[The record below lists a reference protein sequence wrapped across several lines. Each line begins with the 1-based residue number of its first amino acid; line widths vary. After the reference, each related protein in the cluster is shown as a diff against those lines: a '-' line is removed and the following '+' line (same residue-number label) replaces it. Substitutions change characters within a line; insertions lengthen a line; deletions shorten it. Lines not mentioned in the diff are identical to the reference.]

1 MGEDRISESVKIAQ
15 SQTCEFAGVLI
26 HRWPWP
32 LNRHRTPVKEL
43 GLPFQPSDRVK
54 TLLASIAACLP
65 LLGSVPALASDSW
78 EAIEKIDHY
87 AVNGTRPMELY
98 QSIGERG
105 PKLGGGRVIAH
116 TSFKLT
122 WQRDYQQQGQ
132 ACVLASAKPKLIITY
147 TLPKPAQK
155 LPSDVAA
162 KWKAFYDGIVA
173 HEKLHG
179 QFMKDLTQQIQDV
192 SIGLRDEN
200 DPGCKK
206 VRAALQAQLKPI
218 SDAHVARHSEYDQV
232 EMSPGGAVHQLILTF
247 LNP

>member
-1 MGEDRISESVKIAQ
+1 MKSIVA
-15 SQTCEFAGVLI
+15 
-26 HRWPWP
+26 
-32 LNRHRTPVKEL
+32 
-43 GLPFQPSDRVK
+43 
-54 TLLASIAACLP
+54 LLAALLISSSAAM
-65 LLGSVPALASDSW
+65 PASAQNW
-78 EAIEKIDHY
+78 QAIEQVDHY
-87 AVNGTRPMELY
+87 RVNGTSPMELY

-105 PKLGGGRVIAH
+105 PKLSLGRVIAH
-116 TSFKLT
+116 TTFKLT

-155 LPSDVAA
+155 LAPDVAA
-162 KWKAFYDGIVA
+162 KWEAFYDGIVE

-232 EMSPGGAVHQLILTF
+232 EMSPGGAVHQLILAF

>member
-1 MGEDRISESVKIAQ
+1 MNSIIRLLA
-15 SQTCEFAGVLI
+15 VLI
-26 HRWPWP
+26 
-32 LNRHRTPVKEL
+32 
-43 GLPFQPSDRVK
+43 
-54 TLLASIAACLP
+54 LP
-65 LLGSVPALASDSW
+65 LALALPAAAQEW
-78 EAIEKIDHY
+78 QPTEHVEHYKI
-87 AVNGTRPMELY
+87 NGSTPMALY

-105 PKLGGGRVIAH
+105 PKLSLGRVIAH
-116 TSFKLT
+116 TTFKLT
-122 WQRDYQQQGQ
+122 WQRDYQQQGV
-132 ACVLASAKPKLIITY
+132 ACVLATAKPRLVITY

-155 LPSDVAA
+155 LSPDVAA
-162 KWKAFYDGIVA
+162 KWEAFYDGIVE

>member
-1 MGEDRISESVKIAQ
+1 MRFIPRSTVFVGFLFALGMALPVSAQ
-15 SQTCEFAGVLI
+15 E
-26 HRWPWP
+26 W
-32 LNRHRTPVKEL
+32 
-43 GLPFQPSDRVK
+43 QPM
-54 TLLASIAACLP
+54 
-65 LLGSVPALASDSW
+65 
-78 EAIEKIDHY
+78 EKIEHY
-87 AVNGTRPMELY
+87 KVNGASPMALY

-105 PKLGGGRVIAH
+105 PKLSLGRVIAH
-116 TSFKLT
+116 TTFKLT
-122 WQRDYQQQGQ
+122 WQRDYQQQGA
-132 ACVLASAKPKLIITY
+132 ACVLATAKPKLVITY

-155 LPSDVAA
+155 LPADVAA
-162 KWKAFYDGIVA
+162 KWETFYNGIVE

>member
-1 MGEDRISESVKIAQ
+1 MTRLFARLALSLAILSPLPAVAQ
-15 SQTCEFAGVLI
+15 SWQ
-26 HRWPWP
+26 
-32 LNRHRTPVKEL
+32 
-43 GLPFQPSDRVK
+43 
-54 TLLASIAACLP
+54 
-65 LLGSVPALASDSW
+65 
-78 EAIEKIDHY
+78 AIEKTEYYKVRGD
-87 AVNGTRPMELY
+87 TPMMLY

-105 PKLGGGRVIAH
+105 PLLGGGRTIAH

-147 TLPKPAQK
+147 TLPKPAGA
-155 LPSDVAA
+155 LPADVQA
-162 KWKAFYDGIVA
+162 KWDRFSAGIVT

-179 QFMKDLTQQIQDV
+179 VFMRDLTQQIQDISV
-192 SIGLRDEN
+192 GLRDEN

-218 SDAHVARHSEYDQV
+218 SDAHGARHSAYDQV

>member
-1 MGEDRISESVKIAQ
+1 MKSTLSL
-15 SQTCEFAGVLI
+15 FAGILI
-26 HRWPWP
+26 SIVTA
-32 LNRHRTPVKEL
+32 LPVVAQEW
-43 GLPFQPSDRVK
+43 Q
-54 TLLASIAACLP
+54 
-65 LLGSVPALASDSW
+65 
-78 EAIEKIDHY
+78 AIEKVDHY
-87 AVNGTRPMELY
+87 KVSGTSPMALY
-98 QSIGERG
+98 QSVGERG
-105 PKLGGGRVIAH
+105 PKLSLGRVIAH
-116 TSFKLT
+116 TTFKLT
-122 WQRDYQQQGQ
+122 WQRDYQQQGS

-147 TLPKPAQK
+147 TLPKPTQK
-155 LPSDVAA
+155 LSPDVAA
-162 KWKAFYDGIVA
+162 KWEAFYDGIVE

-232 EMSPGGAVHQLILTF
+232 EMSPGGAVHQLILAF

>member
-1 MGEDRISESVKIAQ
+1 MKFLIPCLLTSVV
-15 SQTCEFAGVLI
+15 FLM
-26 HRWPWP
+26 
-32 LNRHRTPVKEL
+32 PVAETAAADW
-43 GLPFQPSDRVK
+43 QATERV
-54 TLLASIAACLP
+54 
-65 LLGSVPALASDSW
+65 
-78 EAIEKIDHY
+78 EHY
-87 AVNGTRPMELY
+87 KVNGTSPMELY

-105 PKLGGGRVIAH
+105 PKLSLGRVIAH
-116 TSFKLT
+116 TTFKLT

-132 ACVLASAKPKLIITY
+132 ACVLATAKPKLLITY
-147 TLPKPAQK
+147 TLPRPAQK
-155 LPSDVAA
+155 LSPEVAA
-162 KWKAFYDGIVA
+162 KWEVFYDGIVT

-232 EMSPGGAVHQLILTF
+232 EMSPGGAVHQLILAF

>member
-1 MGEDRISESVKIAQ
+1 M
-15 SQTCEFAGVLI
+15 
-26 HRWPWP
+26 P
-32 LNRHRTPVKEL
+32 N
-43 GLPFQPSDRVK
+43 
-54 TLLASIAACLP
+54 LP
-65 LLGSVPALASDSW
+65 LLSLLLIAFGAAAPAVAQEW
-78 EAIEKIDHY
+78 QPIEKIEHY
-87 AVNGTRPMELY
+87 KVNGTSPMELY

-105 PKLGGGRVIAH
+105 PKLSLGRVIAH
-116 TSFKLT
+116 TTFKLT
-122 WQRDYQQQGQ
+122 WQRDYQQQGA
-132 ACVLASAKPKLIITY
+132 ACVLATAKPKLIITY

-155 LPSDVAA
+155 LPPDVAA
-162 KWKAFYDGIVA
+162 KWQTFYDGIVT

>member
-1 MGEDRISESVKIAQ
+1 MNSISRLLA
-15 SQTCEFAGVLI
+15 VLI
-26 HRWPWP
+26 AS
-32 LNRHRTPVKEL
+32 LAAA
-43 GLPFQPSDRVK
+43 LP
-54 TLLASIAACLP
+54 AA
-65 LLGSVPALASDSW
+65 AQEWQAT
-78 EAIEKIDHY
+78 EKVEHY
-87 AVNGTRPMELY
+87 KVNGIAPMELY

-105 PKLGGGRVIAH
+105 PKLSLGRVIAH
-116 TSFKLT
+116 TTFKLT

-132 ACVLASAKPKLIITY
+132 ACVLATAKPRLVITY

-155 LPSDVAA
+155 LPPEVAA
-162 KWKAFYDGIVA
+162 KWQTFYDGIVE

-179 QFMKDLTQQIQDV
+179 QFMKDLTQAIQDV

-218 SDAHVARHSEYDQV
+218 SDAHGARHSEYDQI
-232 EMSPGGAVHQLILTF
+232 EMSPGGAVHQLILAF

>member
-1 MGEDRISESVKIAQ
+1 MPAAAQ
-15 SQTCEFAGVLI
+15 EWQAT
-26 HRWPWP
+26 
-32 LNRHRTPVKEL
+32 
-43 GLPFQPSDRVK
+43 
-54 TLLASIAACLP
+54 
-65 LLGSVPALASDSW
+65 
-78 EAIEKIDHY
+78 EKVDHY
-87 AVNGTRPMELY
+87 NVNGASPMALY

-105 PKLGGGRVIAH
+105 PKLSLGRVIAH
-116 TSFKLT
+116 TTFKLT

-155 LPSDVAA
+155 LSPDVAA
-162 KWKAFYDGIVA
+162 KWQTFYDGIVE

-179 QFMKDLTQQIQDV
+179 QFMKDLTQAIQDV
-192 SIGLRDEN
+192 SIGLRNEN

-232 EMSPGGAVHQLILTF
+232 EMSPGGAVHQLILAF

>member
-1 MGEDRISESVKIAQ
+1 MNSIS
-15 SQTCEFAGVLI
+15 
-26 HRWPWP
+26 R
-32 LNRHRTPVKEL
+32 
-43 GLPFQPSDRVK
+43 
-54 TLLASIAACLP
+54 LLAVLVASLAAAM
-65 LLGSVPALASDSW
+65 PAAAQEW
-78 EAIEKIDHY
+78 QATEKVEHY
-87 AVNGTRPMELY
+87 KVNGTAPMELY

-105 PKLGGGRVIAH
+105 PKLSLGRVIAH
-116 TSFKLT
+116 TTFKLT
-122 WQRDYQQQGQ
+122 WQRDYRQQGA
-132 ACVLASAKPKLIITY
+132 ACVLATAKPRLVITY

-155 LPSDVAA
+155 LSPEVAA
-162 KWKAFYDGIVA
+162 KWQAFYDGIVE

-179 QFMKDLTQQIQDV
+179 QFMKDLTQAIQDV

>member
-1 MGEDRISESVKIAQ
+1 MNSIS
-15 SQTCEFAGVLI
+15 
-26 HRWPWP
+26 R
-32 LNRHRTPVKEL
+32 
-43 GLPFQPSDRVK
+43 
-54 TLLASIAACLP
+54 LLAVLVASLSAALP
-65 LLGSVPALASDSW
+65 AAAQEW
-78 EAIEKIDHY
+78 QATEKVEHY
-87 AVNGTRPMELY
+87 KVSGTAPMELY

-105 PKLGGGRVIAH
+105 PKLSLGRVIAH
-116 TSFKLT
+116 TTFKLT
-122 WQRDYQQQGQ
+122 WQRDYQQQGA
-132 ACVLASAKPKLIITY
+132 ACVLATAKPRLIITY

-155 LPSDVAA
+155 LAPEVAA
-162 KWKAFYDGIVA
+162 KWEAFYDGIVE
-173 HEKLHG
+173 HENLHG
-179 QFMKDLTQQIQDV
+179 QFMKDLTQAIQDV

>member
-1 MGEDRISESVKIAQ
+1 MTSIFRLFSCLALFMVMISPAAAQEWQATERVEHYKI
-15 SQTCEFAGVLI
+15 S
-26 HRWPWP
+26 
-32 LNRHRTPVKEL
+32 
-43 GLPFQPSDRVK
+43 
-54 TLLASIAACLP
+54 
-65 LLGSVPALASDSW
+65 
-78 EAIEKIDHY
+78 
-87 AVNGTRPMELY
+87 GTAPMELY

-105 PKLGGGRVIAH
+105 PKLSLGRVIAH
-116 TSFKLT
+116 TTFKLT
-122 WQRDYQQQGQ
+122 WQRDYQQQGA
-132 ACVLASAKPKLIITY
+132 ACVLATAKPKLVITY

-155 LPSDVAA
+155 LGPDVAA
-162 KWKAFYDGIVA
+162 KWDDFYDGIVE

-192 SIGLRDEN
+192 SIGLREDN

-232 EMSPGGAVHQLILTF
+232 EMSPGGAVHQLILNF

>member
-1 MGEDRISESVKIAQ
+1 MPVVHGYHQAIIKEHHVRFIPRSTV
-15 SQTCEFAGVLI
+15 FAGFLFA
-26 HRWPWP
+26 
-32 LNRHRTPVKEL
+32 LGMALPVSAQEW
-43 GLPFQPSDRVK
+43 QP
-54 TLLASIAACLP
+54 T
-65 LLGSVPALASDSW
+65 
-78 EAIEKIDHY
+78 EKIEHY
-87 AVNGTRPMELY
+87 KVNGTSPMALY

-105 PKLGGGRVIAH
+105 PKLSLGRVIAH
-116 TSFKLT
+116 TTFKLT
-122 WQRDYQQQGQ
+122 WQRDYQQQGA
-132 ACVLASAKPKLIITY
+132 ACVLATAKPKLVITH

-155 LPSDVAA
+155 LPADVAA
-162 KWKAFYDGIVA
+162 KWETFYDGIVE

-232 EMSPGGAVHQLILTF
+232 EMSPGGAVHQLILAF

>member
-1 MGEDRISESVKIAQ
+1 MTKLASHFRKITGF
-15 SQTCEFAGVLI
+15 SL
-26 HRWPWP
+26 
-32 LNRHRTPVKEL
+32 
-43 GLPFQPSDRVK
+43 
-54 TLLASIAACLP
+54 LLAAVPVMAQEWQPTEKVEHYKVSGASP
-65 LLGSVPALASDSW
+65 LA
-78 EAIEKIDHY
+78 
-87 AVNGTRPMELY
+87 LY

-116 TSFKLT
+116 TTFKLT
-122 WQRDYQQQGQ
+122 WQRDYQQQGR

-147 TLPKPAQK
+147 TLPKPSQK
-155 LPSDVAA
+155 LPADVVA
-162 KWKAFYDGIVA
+162 KWETFYNGIVE

>member
-1 MGEDRISESVKIAQ
+1 MNSIS
-15 SQTCEFAGVLI
+15 
-26 HRWPWP
+26 R
-32 LNRHRTPVKEL
+32 
-43 GLPFQPSDRVK
+43 
-54 TLLASIAACLP
+54 LLAVLVASLSAALP
-65 LLGSVPALASDSW
+65 AAAQEW
-78 EAIEKIDHY
+78 QATEKVEHY
-87 AVNGTRPMELY
+87 KVNGTAPMELY

-105 PKLGGGRVIAH
+105 PKLSLGRVIAH
-116 TSFKLT
+116 TTFKLT
-122 WQRDYQQQGQ
+122 WQRDYQQQGA
-132 ACVLASAKPKLIITY
+132 ACVLATAKPRLVITY

-155 LPSDVAA
+155 LSPEVAA
-162 KWKAFYDGIVA
+162 KWQAFYDGIVE

-179 QFMKDLTQQIQDV
+179 QFMKDLTQAIQDV

>member
-1 MGEDRISESVKIAQ
+1 MRFIPPSTVVAGFLFVLGIA
-15 SQTCEFAGVLI
+15 
-26 HRWPWP
+26 WPVSAQEW
-32 LNRHRTPVKEL
+32 
-43 GLPFQPSDRVK
+43 QPM
-54 TLLASIAACLP
+54 
-65 LLGSVPALASDSW
+65 
-78 EAIEKIDHY
+78 EKIEHY
-87 AVNGTRPMELY
+87 KVIGTSPMALY

-105 PKLGGGRVIAH
+105 PKLSLGRVIAH
-116 TSFKLT
+116 TTFKLT
-122 WQRDYQQQGQ
+122 WQRDYQQQGA
-132 ACVLASAKPKLIITY
+132 ACVLATAKPKLIITY
-147 TLPKPAQK
+147 TLPKPAQT
-155 LPSDVAA
+155 LPADVAA
-162 KWKAFYDGIVA
+162 KWETFYNGIVE

-232 EMSPGGAVHQLILTF
+232 EMSPGGAVHQLILAF

>member
-1 MGEDRISESVKIAQ
+1 MTVMPK
-15 SQTCEFAGVLI
+15 
-26 HRWPWP
+26 
-32 LNRHRTPVKEL
+32 
-43 GLPFQPSDRVK
+43 
-54 TLLASIAACLP
+54 LP
-65 LLGSVPALASDSW
+65 LLSVLLTAFGAAAPAVAQEW
-78 EAIEKIDHY
+78 QPTEKIEHY
-87 AVNGTRPMELY
+87 KVNGTSPMELY

-105 PKLGGGRVIAH
+105 PKLSLGRVIAH
-116 TSFKLT
+116 TTFKLT

-155 LPSDVAA
+155 LSPDVAA
-162 KWKAFYDGIVA
+162 KWQAFYDGIVT

>member
-1 MGEDRISESVKIAQ
+1 MNSISRLLA
-15 SQTCEFAGVLI
+15 VLI
-26 HRWPWP
+26 AS
-32 LNRHRTPVKEL
+32 LAAA
-43 GLPFQPSDRVK
+43 LP
-54 TLLASIAACLP
+54 AA
-65 LLGSVPALASDSW
+65 AQEWQAT
-78 EAIEKIDHY
+78 EKVEHY
-87 AVNGTRPMELY
+87 KVNGTSPMALY

-105 PKLGGGRVIAH
+105 PKLSLGRVIAH
-116 TSFKLT
+116 TTFKLT
-122 WQRDYQQQGQ
+122 WQRDYQQQGT
-132 ACVLASAKPKLIITY
+132 ACVLATAKPKLVITY

-155 LPSDVAA
+155 LPADVAA
-162 KWKAFYDGIVA
+162 KWQAFYDGIVE

-218 SDAHVARHSEYDQV
+218 SDAHVARHSGYDQV
-232 EMSPGGAVHQLILTF
+232 EMSPGGAVHQLILAF

>member
-1 MGEDRISESVKIAQ
+1 MTTFASHFCKFTGFILLMAAVPVAAQEWQPTQKVEHYKI
-15 SQTCEFAGVLI
+15 
-26 HRWPWP
+26 
-32 LNRHRTPVKEL
+32 
-43 GLPFQPSDRVK
+43 
-54 TLLASIAACLP
+54 
-65 LLGSVPALASDSW
+65 
-78 EAIEKIDHY
+78 
-87 AVNGTRPMELY
+87 NGTSPMELY
-98 QSIGERG
+98 QSIGKRG
-105 PKLGGGRVIAH
+105 PQLGGGRVIAH

-162 KWKAFYDGIVA
+162 KWQAFYDGIVT

-232 EMSPGGAVHQLILTF
+232 EMSPGGAVHQLILAF

>member
-1 MGEDRISESVKIAQ
+1 MNSIS
-15 SQTCEFAGVLI
+15 
-26 HRWPWP
+26 R
-32 LNRHRTPVKEL
+32 
-43 GLPFQPSDRVK
+43 
-54 TLLASIAACLP
+54 LLAALVASLSAALP
-65 LLGSVPALASDSW
+65 AAAQEW
-78 EAIEKIDHY
+78 QATEKVEHY
-87 AVNGTRPMELY
+87 KVNGTAPMELY

-105 PKLGGGRVIAH
+105 PKLSLGRVIAH
-116 TSFKLT
+116 TTFKLT
-122 WQRDYQQQGQ
+122 WQRDYQQQGA
-132 ACVLASAKPKLIITY
+132 ACVLATAKPRLVITY

-155 LPSDVAA
+155 LSPEVAA
-162 KWKAFYDGIVA
+162 KCQAFYDGIVE

-179 QFMKDLTQQIQDV
+179 QFMKDLTQAIQDV

>member
-1 MGEDRISESVKIAQ
+1 MTLA
-15 SQTCEFAGVLI
+15 
-26 HRWPWP
+26 
-32 LNRHRTPVKEL
+32 
-43 GLPFQPSDRVK
+43 LPFTVLAG
-54 TLLASIAACLP
+54 LLTALIAAM
-65 LLGSVPALASDSW
+65 PAAAQEW
-78 EAIEKIDHY
+78 QPTERIEHY
-87 AVNGTRPMELY
+87 KVNGTSPMELY

-105 PKLGGGRVIAH
+105 PKLSLGRVIAH
-116 TSFKLT
+116 TTFKLT

-147 TLPKPAQK
+147 TLPKPAQT
-155 LPSDVAA
+155 LSPDVAA
-162 KWKAFYDGIVA
+162 KWQAFYDGIVE

-218 SDAHVARHSEYDQV
+218 SDAHVARHSEYDRV

>member
-1 MGEDRISESVKIAQ
+1 VKPTL
-15 SQTCEFAGVLI
+15 S
-26 HRWPWP
+26 
-32 LNRHRTPVKEL
+32 
-43 GLPFQPSDRVK
+43 
-54 TLLASIAACLP
+54 LLAGLLISFAAPLP
-65 LLGSVPALASDSW
+65 VVAQEW
-78 EAIEKIDHY
+78 QAIEKIDHY
-87 AVNGTRPMELY
+87 KVNGTAPMALY
-98 QSIGERG
+98 QSVGERG
-105 PKLGGGRVIAH
+105 PKLSLGRVIAH
-116 TSFKLT
+116 TTFKLT
-122 WQRDYQQQGQ
+122 WQRDYQQQGA
-132 ACVLASAKPKLIITY
+132 ACVLATAKPKLIITY
-147 TLPKPAQK
+147 TLPKPAQT

-162 KWKAFYDGIVA
+162 KWEVFYDGIVE

>member
-1 MGEDRISESVKIAQ
+1 MTSIFVRLALCVSAFAPLPAAAQ
-15 SQTCEFAGVLI
+15 S
-26 HRWPWP
+26 
-32 LNRHRTPVKEL
+32 
-43 GLPFQPSDRVK
+43 
-54 TLLASIAACLP
+54 
-65 LLGSVPALASDSW
+65 W
-78 EAIEKIDHY
+78 EPIEKTEYYKIGGNSPV
-87 AVNGTRPMELY
+87 ALY
-98 QSIGERG
+98 RSIGERG
-105 PKLGGGRVIAH
+105 PLLGGGRTIAH

-122 WQRDYQQQGQ
+122 WQRDYQQQGA

-147 TLPKPAQK
+147 TLPKPAGG
-155 LPSDVAA
+155 LPAEVQT
-162 KWKAFYDGIVA
+162 KWDRFFAGIVK

-179 QFMKDLTQQIQDV
+179 VFMRELTQQIQDV

-218 SDAHVARHSEYDQV
+218 SDAHMARHSEYDQV

>member
-1 MGEDRISESVKIAQ
+1 MNSISRLFAVLAASLAAAMPAAAQ
-15 SQTCEFAGVLI
+15 EWQAT
-26 HRWPWP
+26 
-32 LNRHRTPVKEL
+32 
-43 GLPFQPSDRVK
+43 
-54 TLLASIAACLP
+54 
-65 LLGSVPALASDSW
+65 
-78 EAIEKIDHY
+78 EKVEHY
-87 AVNGTRPMELY
+87 KVNGTAPMELY

-105 PKLGGGRVIAH
+105 PKLSLGRVIAH
-116 TSFKLT
+116 TTFKLT

-132 ACVLASAKPKLIITY
+132 ACVLATAKPRLVITY
-147 TLPKPAQK
+147 TLPRPAQK
-155 LPSDVAA
+155 LSPEVAA
-162 KWKAFYDGIVA
+162 KWEAFYDGIVE

-179 QFMKDLTQQIQDV
+179 QFMKDLTQSIQDV